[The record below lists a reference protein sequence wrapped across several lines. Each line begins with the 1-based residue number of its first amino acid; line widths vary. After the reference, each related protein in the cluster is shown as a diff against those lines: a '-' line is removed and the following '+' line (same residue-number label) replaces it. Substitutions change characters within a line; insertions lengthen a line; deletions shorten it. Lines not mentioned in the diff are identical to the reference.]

1 MTPAPPPGAPTSGAP
16 APGRP
21 AGPPPATPPPPP
33 RPPTPRP
40 RRRPSATALLVG
52 GLALALAVLSAL
64 SVRAWMRRTDADTD
78 RAARGQPTGLRVV
91 TAEVE
96 GLPDL
101 PPMLLAGAPGEADTL
116 VVRVLYAGGCRDHD
130 IDIDREVRGDSLLF
144 TLRHDANGDDCEA
157 EVYDELHL
165 PVGAGDAGDVPGR
178 IVALTDP
185 ETGEHWRIR

>member
-1 MTPAPPPGAPTSGAP
+1 MTTPPPSRAPIPGAPPPAPRAP
-16 APGRP
+16 M
-21 AGPPPATPPPPP
+21 P
-33 RPPTPRP
+33 RPN
-40 RRRPSATALLVG
+40 RRPSAVALLVG
-52 GLALALAVLSAL
+52 GLVVALVVLAAL
-64 SVRAWMRRTDADTD
+64 SVRAWMRRADAAAD
-78 RAARGQPTGLRVV
+78 RAARGEPAALRVV

-101 PPMLLAGAPGEADTL
+101 PPTLLAGAPGEADTL

-130 IDIDREVRGDSLLF
+130 IDLDREVRGDSLVY

-165 PVGAGDAGDVPGR
+165 PIGTDDADAAPGR

-185 ETGEHWRIR
+185 ETGERWRIR